1 MSTAAGGSG
10 TRASHEQA
18 TIVHPVAAANTRSLS
33 ADHARPAPCRAAN
46 KPLSPTQNCGVSS
59 GYDHDARWG
68 AVSGRASVNVRS
80 SYVMTD
86 GTSPIYPRTA
96 EQPFFPRFGDIVF
109 SREPSVTSYAIR
121 ASYALPPLRRPT
133 PVEVF
138 NSDNSFSHAAFVTD
152 GNTIIHATKKGPVDL
167 VSLRHFFATEGIEY
181 AVLREPNNDK
191 TDDYYRSTYYLGQ
204 DYDVGFV
211 SRFLK
216 RNPAAGKQVC
226 STLTANML
234 DQFGLAKIPQKD
246 VISPKEL
253 IVELR
258 KCGWSKQG
266 RGQARKGSQ
275 ARKGF

>member
-1 MSTAAGGSG
+1 
-10 TRASHEQA
+10 
-18 TIVHPVAAANTRSLS
+18 
-33 ADHARPAPCRAAN
+33 
-46 KPLSPTQNCGVSS
+46 
-59 GYDHDARWG
+59 
-68 AVSGRASVNVRS
+68 
-80 SYVMTD
+80 MTD
-86 GTSPIYPRTA
+86 GTSPISRRTS

-121 ASYALPPLRRPT
+121 ASYALPPLRSPT
-133 PVEVF
+133 PVEAS

-152 GNTIIHATKKGPVDL
+152 GNTIIHATKKGSVDL

-216 RNPAAGKQVC
+216 RDPAAGKQVC

-234 DQFGLAKIPQKD
+234 DQFGLAKIPEKD
-246 VISPKEL
+246 VISPKQL

-258 KCGWSKQG
+258 RCGWSDVTSDYENHLRIASPDHVKEIDAYVESYRDTVHFIHSQKK
-266 RGQARKGSQ
+266 RQAVYSELADFLLEELLRIAQLAGAGAEIEEQSRREIANRPPKGAPQ
-275 ARKGF
+275 IFHDTDPFE